1 MVVSDYTGGL
11 NVETRMSH
19 LFLAF
24 LVPPSLVIRTAESR
38 DTLRLLP
45 SPIFSPHLHPQRK
58 WKASS
63 SRSDKQLS
71 SQASRLFPSAE
82 VQPAVVVDIV
92 TTVFHLFV
100 CVCLLQ
106 GLRGSS

>member
-11 NVETRMSH
+11 NVEAGMSH

-38 DTLRLLP
+38 YPLRLLP

-58 WKASS
+58 GKVSS

-92 TTVFHLFV
+92 TTVFHFFCL
-100 CVCLLQ
+100 CVFTS
-106 GLRGSS
+106 GPPWF